1 MDNKKPCSHSRVI
14 KTALVLPPD
23 TNAYG
28 TLFGG
33 KLMAYIDDVAAIA
46 SMRHSRYQCVTAS
59 ADSVDFLNPIHQGD
73 AVCLEAFVS
82 YTGRTSMEIFVK
94 IISENLV
101 TGEKNV
107 CAMSFLTMVA
117 VDEYGRPVNVP
128 QVYPETEEE
137 KKLFETGKERA
148 QIRKKRRNESKVR
161 SLALLSTIHS
171 TTEETK

>member
-1 MDNKKPCSHSRVI
+1 MENKKPCSHSRVI

-33 KLMAYIDDVAAIA
+33 KLMSYIDDVAAIA
-46 SMRHSRYQCVTAS
+46 GMRHSRYQCVTAS
-59 ADSVDFLNPIHQGD
+59 TDSVDFLNPIHQGD
-73 AVCLEAFVS
+73 AVCLEAFVT
-82 YTGRTSMEIFVK
+82 YTGRTSMEVFIK

-101 TGEKNV
+101 TGKKNV

-117 VDEYGRPVNVP
+117 VDEYGRPVNIP

-137 KKLFETGKERA
+137 KKLYETGKERA
-148 QIRKKRRNESKVR
+148 ELRKKRRKESKIR
-161 SLALLSTIHS
+161 AEELLNTISTQL
-171 TTEETK
+171 TE